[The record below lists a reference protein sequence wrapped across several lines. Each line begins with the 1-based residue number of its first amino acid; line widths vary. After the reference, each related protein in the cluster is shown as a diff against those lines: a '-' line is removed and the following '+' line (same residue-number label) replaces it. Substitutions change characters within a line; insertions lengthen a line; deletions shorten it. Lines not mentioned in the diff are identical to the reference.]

1 MPRPAAQPRRP
12 RRRRTAA
19 RHPLDRLITGF
30 VGAGTLLLLLPQ
42 ALSHLPGQAQWDS
55 LQRYGGVLLLLGL
68 GLLALRLRRRPTE
81 TAPPRPEAPPSAR
94 DAALPARLLR
104 TPPPR
109 APATSAPLPAAPAT
123 PPPAAASATEPV
135 PPPRPTAWGPEVF
148 RVIEWRRFE
157 ALVEV
162 LFAQAGFT
170 PRSQSHGADGGVDI
184 WLHSRHQPDGA
195 PVNIV
200 QRRTSSV
207 HGVLP
212 PPP

>member
-55 LQRYGGVLLLLGL
+55 LQRHGGVLLLLGL

-94 DAALPARLLR
+94 DAALPGRLLR

-109 APATSAPLPAAPAT
+109 AGGGLDSTISRELLRLGSDDEPASEVLNRLTATTSWPAPKRGRQKAAD
-123 PPPAAASATEPV
+123 AAA
-135 PPPRPTAWGPEVF
+135 
-148 RVIEWRRFE
+148 
-157 ALVEV
+157 
-162 LFAQAGFT
+162 
-170 PRSQSHGADGGVDI
+170 
-184 WLHSRHQPDGA
+184 
-195 PVNIV
+195 
-200 QRRTSSV
+200 
-207 HGVLP
+207 
-212 PPP
+212 